1 MNVQSFSLIALLALA
16 ACQTSTGLV
25 EGKVVDANGQPIADV
40 VVTDGYNFTQTDSLG
55 RYELDTD
62 PEKSRFV
69 YISTPSDYQVACTD
83 GWNDQFYRRLD
94 PEKRRSHYDFT
105 LNKREKAISDFVYI
119 AVSDPQVQDLKQFK
133 RFQEE
138 TIPDLKRTINTFGG
152 QEIHLMGLG
161 DLVWDEMSLFEP
173 YKKEISGL
181 GVIASSISAN

>member
-69 YISTPSDYQVACTD
+69 YISTPSDYLVACTD
-83 GWNDQFYRRLD
+83 GWNDQFYRRL
-94 PEKRRSHYDFT
+94 RRNGVAT
-105 LNKREKAISDFVYI
+105 TIS
-119 AVSDPQVQDLKQFK
+119 P
-133 RFQEE
+133 
-138 TIPDLKRTINTFGG
+138 
-152 QEIHLMGLG
+152 
-161 DLVWDEMSLFEP
+161 
-173 YKKEISGL
+173 
-181 GVIASSISAN
+181 